1 MAWSFSG
8 DKPIFM
14 QLVDKITLDILTGK
28 YSSGDRLPTVREIS
42 LDAGVNPNTVQR
54 ALSEAETTG
63 LVEIRRGD
71 GSYVTSDQNIINEA
85 REKKVAELTNR
96 FVSSLRSFGLS
107 DSDMETIVKESIK
120 KERKDSDNG

>member
-54 ALSEAETTG
+54 AISEAETTG

>member
-14 QLVDKITLDILTGK
+14 QLVDRITLDILTGK

-71 GSYVTSDQNIINEA
+71 GSYVSSDQSIINEA
-85 REKKVAELTNR
+85 REKKVVELTNR
-96 FVSSLRSFGLS
+96 FISSLRSFGLS

>member
-42 LDAGVNPNTVQR
+42 IDAGVNPNTVQR

-85 REKKVAELTNR
+85 REKKVVELTNR

>member
-71 GSYVTSDQNIINEA
+71 GSYVTSDQSIINEA

>member
-28 YSSGDRLPTVREIS
+28 YSSGDRLPTVRDLS
-42 LDAGVNPNTVQR
+42 LEAGVNPNTVQR

-63 LVEIRRGD
+63 LIEVRRGD
-71 GSYVTSDQNIINEA
+71 GRYVTTDQSAIQSA
-85 REKKVAELTNR
+85 REKMVKELTDKY
-96 FVSSLRSFGLS
+96 VCSLKSFGLS
-107 DSDMETIVKESIK
+107 DSEMETIFKNSIS
-120 KERKDSDNG
+120 KERKESDNG